1 MNSKEI
7 KELDKDEVK
16 SGKKLWK
23 LSIIMFLIVLL
34 LLACKLNQFG
44 IKELFLPQYCH
55 LINFFYVNE

>member
-34 LLACKLNQFG
+34 LLAREFKS
-44 IKELFLPQYCH
+44 IWY
-55 LINFFYVNE
+55 